1 MLVINEDITISE
13 QEINID
19 QIRASGP
26 GGQNVNKVASAVHL
40 RFPIHE
46 SSLPE
51 RVKQRLLTL
60 PDRRI
65 SSDGVVVIK
74 AQQHRTLE
82 QNRQDALR
90 RLRLL
95 IMSAVHEKRCVAP
108 SRFLRR
114 HVGGGWREKQRDH
127 CLNSPAVKSP
137 HLISHPA
144 GAHPHLLSYP
154 GYRPRNRT
162 TVVGGGNHTMGLVA
176 R

>member
-1 MLVINEDITISE
+1 LRNDEVGRKGHFSYTICTQCMLVINEDITISE

-95 IMSAVHEKRCVAP
+95 IMSAVHEKKVRRPVKVSQAARRRRLEGKTKRSLLKQ
-108 SRFLRR
+108 SRRKVTSL
-114 HVGGGWREKQRDH
+114 E
-127 CLNSPAVKSP
+127 
-137 HLISHPA
+137 
-144 GAHPHLLSYP
+144 
-154 GYRPRNRT
+154 
-162 TVVGGGNHTMGLVA
+162 
-176 R
+176 